1 MKSYNN
7 LWLELCSYE
16 NLELAFKKARKGK
29 TKMKDVIEFEK
40 NWEQNLLD
48 LKEELLLQTYK
59 PFPLQPFLIYDPKT
73 RKISKSYFRDR
84 VVHHAL
90 INIIG
95 QIFDNSF
102 IYDSY
107 ANRKGKGTLK
117 ALQRF
122 DYFKRK
128 VSKNNTRECF
138 VLKADIK
145 HYFEEVNHSILLD
158 IISRRV
164 KDKNVIWLI
173 KQILKNSA
181 NFKVERA
188 ISKGMPLGNLT
199 SQIFANL
206 YLNKVDNFIKRR
218 LKVKFYIRYVDD
230 FVILSE
236 SREQLEE
243 WEYKIR
249 MFLKQN
255 LNLELHEDKTRIISL
270 KQGVDFIG
278 FRNFPHHKLLRKR
291 NIRKVLNKVNQYNNR
306 EISFADIFNMYAGW
320 KGFSS
325 WANTFKFREEI
336 KNKITQILLF
346 QI

>member
-1 MKSYNN
+1 MFLRVLVCK
-7 LWLELCSYE
+7 
-16 NLELAFKKARKGK
+16 
-29 TKMKDVIEFEK
+29 
-40 NWEQNLLD
+40 LD
-48 LKEELLLQTYK
+48 LLIHLEELLKT
-59 PFPLQPFLIYDPKT
+59 FIFRDPKT
-73 RKISKSYFRDR
+73 RKISKSDFRDR
-84 VVHHAL
+84 VMHHAL
-90 INIIG
+90 INMIEP
-95 QIFDNSF
+95 IFDNSF
-102 IYDSY
+102 IHDSY

-122 DYFKRK
+122 DYFSRK
-128 VSKNNTRECF
+128 VSKNNTRDCF

-145 HYFEEVNHSILLD
+145 HYFEEVDHEILLQ
-158 IISRRV
+158 IILKKIR
-164 KDKNVIWLI
+164 DKNVIWLI

-270 KQGVDFIG
+270 KQGVDFIE
-278 FRNFPHHKLLRKR
+278 
-291 NIRKVLNKVNQYNNR
+291 IR
-306 EISFADIFNMYAGW
+306 IP
-320 KGFSS
+320 
-325 WANTFKFREEI
+325 
-336 KNKITQILLF
+336 
-346 QI
+346 